1 MAVSTG
7 IPDKEKIQNLNAG
20 LLEKGYQLVY
30 ENHQLCL
37 HSINQNY
44 SPLVIDFVTG
54 KSRHRRLYGGG
65 SNQPL
70 AKAVGIKPGYRP
82 NVFDLTA
89 GLGRDAFVLATLGCQ
104 VSMFERSAVIACLL
118 DFALNQAA
126 RADDIEDVGN
136 IVGRMRL
143 TESDSREFLVN
154 LKPEDLPDVIYLDP
168 MYPHRDKSA
177 QVKKEMRI
185 FRDLVGDDS
194 DASDLL
200 NISRQK
206 TIKRV
211 VVKRPKGAEVL
222 GHSRPDFQVS
232 SKNTRYDCYLP
243 LN

>member
-7 IPDKEKIQNLNAG
+7 IPDKQKIQNLNAD

-37 HSINQNY
+37 LSIKQNY

-118 DFALNQAA
+118 DFALIQAA
-126 RADDIEDVGN
+126 GIDDVGN
-136 IVGRMRL
+136 IVERMRL
-143 TESDSREFLVN
+143 TESDSRDFLLN
-154 LKPEDLPDVIYLDP
+154 LKPEDRPDVIYLDP

-222 GHSRPDFQVS
+222 GQSLPDFQVS